1 MELISKEQV
10 THVAKLSKLNLSE
23 SELTLFSKQLS
34 ETLNYIRILDK
45 LDDKVKTL
53 GVTYQVTGL
62 SNVYRED
69 KIETSRILKQEEA
82 LSNARKTYNG
92 YFVVA
97 GIFDEA

>member
-10 THVAKLSKLNLSE
+10 IYVAKLSKLTLSE

-34 ETLNYIRILDK
+34 ETLNYIKVLDK

-62 SNVYRED
+62 SNVFRED
-69 KIETSRILKQEEA
+69 KIEASRILKQEEA
-82 LSNARKTYNG
+82 LSNAKETYNG
-92 YFVVA
+92 YFVVP